1 MARAFAI
8 IRMSG
13 GEPDIDGLPVR
24 GYCLAAQYEGQG
36 MYLVTGTAAQLA
48 AVDALPQVYG
58 LCALQDIDNVISAAK
73 RTRINSW
80 LTARSLPTIPA
91 GWSYKQVIIAIYKRA
106 NAAYDQ
112 DQFFLADI

>member
-24 GYCLAAQYEGQG
+24 GYCLAAQAGDQG
-36 MYLVTGTAAQLA
+36 MYLVTGTAAQLT
-48 AVDALPQVYG
+48 AVDGLPQVYG
-58 LCALQDIDNVISAAK
+58 LCAIGDLDNVISAAK